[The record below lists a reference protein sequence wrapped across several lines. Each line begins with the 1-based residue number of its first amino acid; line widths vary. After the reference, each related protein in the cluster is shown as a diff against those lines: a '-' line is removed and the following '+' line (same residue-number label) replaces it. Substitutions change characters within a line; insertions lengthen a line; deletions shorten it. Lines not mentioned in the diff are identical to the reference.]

1 MDTISTHN
9 KILRILIFILI
20 LIVDYYTPS
29 DPTIN
34 YATMA
39 IVAIVGGV
47 ATLTAAGI
55 NAYQADQNRK
65 AEEEKAQDLENRIAE
80 FEAARQPVINQSEE
94 IRALKSQVFN
104 PYANLGVATKAADLQ
119 IQQTDQALAN
129 TLDTI
134 QATGAGAGG
143 ATALARMAAKSKAQ
157 VSASIEKQEA
167 DNNKLRARG
176 EADALKQKLE
186 IEKSAIR
193 EEAAAWGRQETR
205 DLTTLDRLAGLQENA
220 QAQAQAYEQ
229 QTYDAIAGGVEGA
242 TGFGTMYGQYG
253 G

>member
-1 MDTISTHN
+1 MDTISTKN
-9 KILRILIFILI
+9 KILRVLGIIFICI
-20 LIVDYYTPS
+20 IDYYTSS
-29 DPTIN
+29 DLNVN

-39 IVAIVGGV
+39 IVAIVGGAV
-47 ATLTAAGI
+47 ALTTAGI
-55 NAYQADQNRK
+55 NAYQANENKK
-65 AEEEKAQDLENRIAE
+65 AEEEKAEKLAKQLED
-80 FEAARQPVINQSEE
+80 FENARQPVINQSEE

-143 ATALARMAAKSKAQ
+143 ATALARMAAKSKAG

-176 EADALKQKLE
+176 EADMQKEKLM
-186 IEKSAIR
+186 IEQAAIR
-193 EEAAAWGRQETR
+193 EEAAAWGRQENR
-205 DLTTLDRLAGLQENA
+205 DLVTLDRLAGLQENA
-220 QAQAQAYEQ
+220 EAQAQAYQQ
-229 QTYDAIAGGVEGA
+229 QTMDAIAAGGEGA
-242 TGFGTMYGQYG
+242 ASSAAMYGQYG